1 MAKPFSIKSSTFS
14 ARKGKNKIRVLGLRR
29 FVLALLFF
37 MVASLVGPLPASAT
51 RLPDNLRKTI
61 AEKFPQVTVRLDGVL
76 QTKKGTLFVPLIPKA
91 SQASDKPVA
100 LSGVYPAK
108 HPLIL
113 AFDNGWFFVKLS
125 NLSGKLVL
133 TLPEDLSPA
142 VRDALKANHLPP
154 DMIVPQNMAVVPSM
168 KCVIGELDI
177 DVASEQAASSE
188 DDGDSFAESPADVS
202 SGDGKIFVTSPATGK
217 ILILDKDFKKVA
229 ELQTDGTPGG
239 MTIANGRL
247 FIADQTK
254 NRVLIVNPVANKF
267 DGQIDLPPGS
277 SPRGVTAM
285 RTGRFLYV
293 TESAKN
299 TVTLIEL
306 ASKKVL
312 VRTLVRPGPGRIE
325 ITPNGYLLL
334 ALNTQSSELTFISTL
349 NQKNLGAINVGQMP
363 SDIVIKKNNRTAYV
377 SNRMSNTIS
386 VVDIGQRKVVDTMS
400 TPDGPTGLALSADE
414 TLLYA
419 ANAKDNS
426 ISIFDLKTHQKLED
440 IRLPL
445 EVEFP
450 GAIVLLPD
458 GKSLLVTSA
467 ATDTAAV
474 LNTETK
480 KFEQE
485 PVLDFTSVN
494 AIFVPL

>member
-1 MAKPFSIKSSTFS
+1 MAKHFSIKSSTLS
-14 ARKGKNKIRVLGLRR
+14 ARKGKNNIRFLNFRI
-29 FVLALLFF
+29 FALALLVWLAAFW
-37 MVASLVGPLPASAT
+37 VAPLPASAT
-51 RLPDNLRKTI
+51 RLPENLKKTI
-61 AEKFPQVTVRLDGVL
+61 TEKFPEVSIRLDGVL
-76 QTKKGTLFVPLIPKA
+76 QTKKGTLFVPLIPKE
-91 SQASDKPVA
+91 SKESDKPVT

-113 AFDNGWFFVKLS
+113 GFDNGWFYVKLS

-133 TLPEDLSPA
+133 TLPEELSPEI
-142 VRDALKANHLPP
+142 RDALKANHLPP

-168 KCVIGELDI
+168 KGVIGELDI
-177 DVASEQAASSE
+177 DVAEEQAASSE
-188 DDGDSFAESPADVS
+188 DDGDSVAESPAETS
-202 SGDGKIFVTSPATGK
+202 STDGKIFVTSPATGK
-217 ILILDKDFKKVA
+217 ILILDKDFKKIA

-239 MTIANGRL
+239 MAVTNGRL

-254 NRVLIVNPVANKF
+254 NRVLIVNPEANKF
-267 DGQIDLPPGS
+267 DGQIDLQPGS
-277 SPRGVTAM
+277 SPKGVTAM

-299 TVTLIEL
+299 SVSVIEL
-306 ASKKVL
+306 ATRKVL
-312 VRTLVRPGPGRIE
+312 IRTLVRPGPGRIE

-349 NQKNLGAINVGQMP
+349 NQKNLGAVNVGQMP
-363 SDIVIKKNNRTAYV
+363 SDIVIKKNNRVAYV

-386 VVDIGQRKVVDTMS
+386 VIDIGQRKVVETM
-400 TPDGPTGLALSADE
+400 TTADGPTGLALSADE
-414 TLLYA
+414 SLLYA

-458 GKSLLVTSA
+458 GKNLLITSA

-480 KFEQE
+480 QFDKE
-485 PVLDFTSVN
+485 PVLGFTSVN